1 MAKKDHFQ
9 ASSLSLSD
17 DIDTS
22 IGVMSDRAADAPQV
36 SKNRLEELRALMQ
49 KASPEEQHPTPQ
61 ETPKDDLV
69 EKLVPADFETIL
81 PRNQLKPAPEAWNF
95 FGKPDPDQYALIFQ
109 SIYKYGLWHP
119 LTVWQQE
126 DGSYMILGGHTRNQ
140 AYQDLYDITQDE
152 KYLSIP
158 CKVYKHDQISEATAR
173 RIVILTNI
181 AQRAQEKSRVR
192 IHCYTVMAQLEK
204 QEAFYG
210 SGTDVNTAVARLF
223 GVSRAQVFQ
232 YRKLEHLIDPLLD
245 ALDRKELSLRTAL
258 AFSDLTPELQE
269 IAYHRAYYV
278 DATAA
283 QLKKLK
289 SIENEADL
297 KAIFETIPDAPEKY
311 QYVFSTTIPKPENYD
326 TVSFYIGQEEH
337 DAFKALLQDALAHND
352 QISNQTKEL
361 IKKMIS

>member
-1 MAKKDHFQ
+1 MTRI
-9 ASSLSLSD
+9 LR
-17 DIDTS
+17 DIKS
-22 IGVMSDRAADAPQV
+22 ADEFDQV
-36 SKNRLEELRALMQ
+36 
-49 KASPEEQHPTPQ
+49 
-61 ETPKDDLV
+61 
-69 EKLVPADFETIL
+69 
-81 PRNQLKPAPEAWNF
+81 
-95 FGKPDPDQYALIFQ
+95 
-109 SIYKYGLWHP
+109 
-119 LTVWQQE
+119 
-126 DGSYMILGGHTRNQ
+126 
-140 AYQDLYDITQDE
+140 YDIMDASFPKTE
-152 KYLSIP
+152 HRPY
-158 CKVYKHDQISEATAR
+158 
-173 RIVILTNI
+173 
-181 AQRAQEKSRVR
+181 
-192 IHCYTVMAQLEK
+192 EK
-204 QEAFYG
+204 QKKLLDNPAY
-210 SGTDVNTAVARLF
+210 RLF

-326 TVSFYIGQEEH
+326 TVSFYIGEEEH

-352 QISNQTKEL
+352 QISNQTKRKL
-361 IKKMIS
+361 NFFSYATSINSASALRIDNS

>member
-1 MAKKDHFQ
+1 LAKKDHFQ

-22 IGVMSDRAADAPQV
+22 IGVMSDRAAGAPQV

-49 KASPEEQHPTPQ
+49 KASPEEQTPTPQ

-81 PRNQLKPAPEAWNF
+81 PRNRLKPAPEAWNF

-258 AFSDLTPELQE
+258 AFSDLAPELQE

-289 SIENEADL
+289 SIENEAEL
-297 KAIFETIPDAPEKY
+297 KALFETIPDAPEKY

-326 TVSFYIGQEEH
+326 TVSFYIGEKEH
-337 DAFKALLQDALAHND
+337 DAFKALLKDALAHTD
-352 QISNQTKEL
+352 QISDQTKEL